1 MSSQKEQDNAVKT
14 QAQIKAEK
22 RAAALRDNLKKR
34 KARMQDKKRENNN
47 DPS

>member
-1 MSSQKEQDNAVKT
+1 MTQQT

-34 KARMQDKKRENNN
+34 KMLAKEKQDQKDAKAERSE
-47 DPS
+47 

>member
-1 MSSQKEQDNAVKT
+1 MSAQNGQKT

-34 KARMQDKKRENNN
+34 KAQSQSKESKNDK
-47 DPS
+47 S